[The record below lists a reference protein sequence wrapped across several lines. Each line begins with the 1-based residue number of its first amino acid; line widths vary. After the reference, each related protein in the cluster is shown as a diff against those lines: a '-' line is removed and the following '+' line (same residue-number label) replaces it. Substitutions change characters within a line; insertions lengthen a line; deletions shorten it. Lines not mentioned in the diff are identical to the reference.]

1 MGHVKVS
8 CILMDEFAGGGR
20 RGRFQGS
27 TLANGLCAGKAQPG
41 RETGRGCTARSM
53 LPCAWP
59 DGGAPSVSA
68 DTLLGDGESPR
79 TMRTDLRSS
88 GPRVKR
94 TPRPRSSESGWKIR
108 TTELLFWLRCGG
120 GFSFSVRLR
129 ARACFGVCCRCVC
142 VLSNNNIVGLLLR
155 DPPVKGGLRC
165 EAPAATA
172 SEIQAAPAN
181 LASKPSSSTD
191 MASTMAAA
199 SNSLMSGNH
208 PNYGQRELI

>member
-8 CILMDEFAGGGR
+8 CIIMDELAGGGR

-94 TPRPRSSESGWKIR
+94 TPRPRSSESGLKIG
-108 TTELLFWLRCGG
+108 TTELFGCVVEA
-120 GFSFSVRLR
+120 GFSFSVCVSA
-129 ARACFGVCCRCVC
+129 ARAPEHTLVSVSCHDP
-142 VLSNNNIVGLLLR
+142 LR
-155 DPPVKGGLRC
+155 SRSPRMWTQECPRW
-165 EAPAATA
+165 
-172 SEIQAAPAN
+172 
-181 LASKPSSSTD
+181 
-191 MASTMAAA
+191 
-199 SNSLMSGNH
+199 SLPH
-208 PNYGQRELI
+208 T